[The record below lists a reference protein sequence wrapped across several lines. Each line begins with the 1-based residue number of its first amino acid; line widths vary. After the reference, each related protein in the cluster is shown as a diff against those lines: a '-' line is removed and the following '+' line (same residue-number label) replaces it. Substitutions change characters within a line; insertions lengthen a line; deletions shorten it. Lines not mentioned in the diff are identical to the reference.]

1 MADAPRPA
9 VPAPTGTGN
18 PTGGAPP
25 AGVEVVHGANQRTLP
40 ELVGRRVSE
49 ARDHLAEVMNIPRL
63 PRAMVGG
70 RNVEQDYVLRPGD
83 RLEFIQEQGVK
94 GFRS

>member
-1 MADAPRPA
+1 MADPVRPA
-9 VPAPTGTGN
+9 VPQT
-18 PTGGAPP
+18 TGGAPQGGP
-25 AGVEVVHGANQRTLP
+25 PPVGVQVVHGANQRTLP

-49 ARDHLAEVMNIPRL
+49 ARDVLAEVMNIPRL
-63 PRAMVGG
+63 PIAMIGG

-94 GFRS
+94 G